1 MKVSDPIVSASWLK
15 ANLNAPDVRVL
26 DATWVAPWTDNNA
39 RETAKRLYSEGHI
52 PGAQFFDIDDI
63 ADQNTDL
70 PHMMPSPEKFSSR
83 VRKMGM
89 GDGNRIVVYDRG
101 NFMASARVWWMF
113 RAMGH
118 SDIVVLD
125 GGWNAWLSVGGAIE
139 DMPPVQS
146 DRHFTVRVQN
156 HLIKNYAQVCSL
168 KDNPNVVV
176 LDARPEPRFSGRDPE
191 PRPGLK
197 SGHIPG
203 SKNLPMNSLV
213 TPDGLLKSA
222 DELRT
227 IFKFVEDDD
236 YVVATCGS
244 GVSAAVIV
252 LALQR
257 LGRDDVALYDGS
269 WTDYASRPDAVIA
282 VS

>member
-15 ANLNAPDVRVL
+15 ENLNAPDVRVL
-26 DATWVAPWTDNNA
+26 DATWVAPWTDKNA

-125 GGWNAWLSVGGAIE
+125 GGWNAWLSVGGAVE

-203 SKNLPMNSLV
+203 SKNLPMNCLV

-282 VS
+282 AS

>member
-1 MKVSDPIVSASWLK
+1 
-15 ANLNAPDVRVL
+15 
-26 DATWVAPWTDNNA
+26 
-39 RETAKRLYSEGHI
+39 
-52 PGAQFFDIDDI
+52 
-63 ADQNTDL
+63 
-70 PHMMPSPEKFSSR
+70 
-83 VRKMGM
+83 
-89 GDGNRIVVYDRG
+89 
-101 NFMASARVWWMF
+101 
-113 RAMGH
+113 
-118 SDIVVLD
+118 
-125 GGWNAWLSVGGAIE
+125 
-139 DMPPVQS
+139 MPPVQS

-203 SKNLPMNSLV
+203 SKNLPMNCLV

-282 VS
+282 AS